1 MEYTLEK
8 LDVYNNAELFT
19 DEIWLLVIKWDQ
31 FKKDTIG
38 KQLVRSA
45 DSISANIAEG
55 YGRYFYKES
64 KQFYFYS
71 RGSIQETK
79 SWLSKCKRRNII
91 ESNKCE
97 ELLANAEKLL
107 AMLNAYIKFVAK
119 SQGVQV
125 SSIFQTGKRLNGLTP
140 LSCQI

>member
-1 MEYTLEK
+1 MV
-8 LDVYNNAELFT
+8 D
-19 DEIWLLVIKWDQ
+19 KWDD

-55 YGRYFYKES
+55 YGRFFYKES

-79 SWLSKCKRRNII
+79 AWISKCKRRNII
-91 ESNKCE
+91 DPGKCD
-97 ELLANAEKLL
+97 ELLAKTEKIL

-119 SQGVQV
+119 SQAQPKP
-125 SSIFQTGKRLNGLTP
+125 GKIAK
-140 LSCQI
+140 QITE